1 MAYLKAKN
9 APITKPG
16 IATISDIPIK
26 NDKKIAKIPQLSEP
40 IITIIIAGFV
50 AAKSN
55 LLLVCPCN
63 YKSHFLSAC
72 SKGIKRDWHQIQIKE
87 IIVQIVA
94 VGSRVFV
101 TSFQLAG
108 VKGVKVE
115 SPAEALTEINKMDEN
130 SGIGLVLLSDDI
142 GKDIRYQLTSLR
154 AKRPIPLIFE
164 LPSPGSKKEK
174 VDYRALLKQI
184 LGV

>member
-1 MAYLKAKN
+1 M
-9 APITKPG
+9 
-16 IATISDIPIK
+16 
-26 NDKKIAKIPQLSEP
+26 
-40 IITIIIAGFV
+40 
-50 AAKSN
+50 
-55 LLLVCPCN
+55 
-63 YKSHFLSAC
+63 
-72 SKGIKRDWHQIQIKE
+72 R
-87 IIVQIVA
+87 IVA
-94 VGSRVFV
+94 IGSRVFV

-115 SPAEALTEINKMDEN
+115 SPAEALSEINKMNDA
-130 SGIGLVLLSDDI
+130 SDVGLVLLSDDI
-142 GKDIRYQLTSLR
+142 GKEIRTPLTTLR

>member
-1 MAYLKAKN
+1 
-9 APITKPG
+9 
-16 IATISDIPIK
+16 
-26 NDKKIAKIPQLSEP
+26 
-40 IITIIIAGFV
+40 
-50 AAKSN
+50 
-55 LLLVCPCN
+55 
-63 YKSHFLSAC
+63 
-72 SKGIKRDWHQIQIKE
+72 
-87 IIVQIVA
+87 
-94 VGSRVFV
+94 
-101 TSFQLAG
+101 

-115 SPAEALTEINKMDEN
+115 TSAQALTEINKMDEN

-142 GKDIRYQLTSLR
+142 GKDIRGQLTSLR

>member
-1 MAYLKAKN
+1 MR
-9 APITKPG
+9 
-16 IATISDIPIK
+16 
-26 NDKKIAKIPQLSEP
+26 
-40 IITIIIAGFV
+40 IIA
-50 AAKSN
+50 
-55 LLLVCPCN
+55 
-63 YKSHFLSAC
+63 
-72 SKGIKRDWHQIQIKE
+72 I
-87 IIVQIVA
+87 
-94 VGSRVFV
+94 GSRVFV

-115 SPAEALTEINKMDEN
+115 SSSEALTEINRMGDT
-130 SGIGLVLLSDDI
+130 SDVGLVLLSDDI
-142 GKDIRYQLTSLR
+142 GKDIRTQLTNLR